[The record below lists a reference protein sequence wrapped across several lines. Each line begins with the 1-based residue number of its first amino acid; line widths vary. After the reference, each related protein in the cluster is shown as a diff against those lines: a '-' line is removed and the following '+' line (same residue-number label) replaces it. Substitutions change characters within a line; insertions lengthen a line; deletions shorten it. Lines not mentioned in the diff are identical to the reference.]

1 MPIVQL
7 TNVFLILFFAVTLI
21 SSPLSYS
28 GLENNVNLDS
38 NSTLNPIG
46 IVFAQESEEE
56 TEAETEEETE
66 EETETESEEEYEGV
80 SEDEVIITNLGQEV
94 SDFVREARAQF
105 SEQKEETKSV
115 IKECRENMKNAD
127 PLDRKEVRKQCKDN
141 LKDIRDSYKDLRRVY
156 QETFKEFR
164 DNIKVL
170 IREAKGLPVD
180 ETEKNTALTEIESI
194 SSDIDTQEK
203 ISELRKSMKEETKE
217 ERKQLREQHKEEREQ
232 LREERQAAKEQMK
245 EERESAKEQMKEE
258 RESAKEQ
265 KKEDKNNP

>member
-1 MPIVQL
+1 MQL
-7 TNVFLILFFAVTLI
+7 HTNIFLILFFAVTLI

-38 NSTLNPIG
+38 NSTLNHIG

-56 TEAETEEETE
+56 AEVETEEEAE
-66 EETETESEEEYEGV
+66 EEEEYEGV
-80 SEDEVIITNLGQEV
+80 SEGEVIITNLGQEV
-94 SDFVREARAQF
+94 SNFVREARAQF
-105 SEQKEETKSV
+105 SEQKEETKAV

-141 LKDIRDSYKDLRRVY
+141 LKDIRDSYKDLRRAY

-164 DNIKVL
+164 DNMKVL

-180 ETEKNTALTEIESI
+180 DTEKTTAYTEIESI
-194 SSDIDTQEK
+194 SSDADTQKK
-203 ISELRKSMKEETKE
+203 ISELRKSMKEETTE

-232 LREERQAAKEQMK
+232 MREEREAAKEQMK
-245 EERESAKEQMKEE
+245 EEREAAKEQMKEE
-258 RESAKEQ
+258 REAAKEQ
-265 KKEDKNNP
+265 KNDDKNNP